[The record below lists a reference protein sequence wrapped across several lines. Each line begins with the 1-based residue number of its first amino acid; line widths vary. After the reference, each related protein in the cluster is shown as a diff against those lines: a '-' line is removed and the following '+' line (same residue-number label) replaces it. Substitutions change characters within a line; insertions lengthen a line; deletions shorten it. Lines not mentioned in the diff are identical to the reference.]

1 MREEMKVEEKIKM
14 KEKGKGKTKGKKMEK
29 IIKSQRGWRR
39 GIEVGGGVMLM
50 VLVLVGIV
58 VGTHAWVYRGRVMP
72 HVWIGEVEVS
82 NMNKEEIVSYLE
94 KKFEEEEN
102 EVLLDYGENETEK
115 LTDLGVEREWQ
126 WAAEQSLG
134 VGRGGNWLTQI
145 RERWIIFWKGKEV
158 MVPLKYEVEGLE
170 GVIEEVKERVEEEGV
185 EASLVIGEE
194 NGEKKIEVDEGEMG
208 RELMEDE
215 LRNDILS
222 AWRRPGKQMVEVKT
236 KEVGGGLKEER
247 MIEVVETGKKWLGKE
262 MYIFYGDEGVV
273 LSEEEIINLIGLG
286 EEEIKTTAFEEI
298 YEELRERLETEAED
312 AIFEFEAGEVV
323 EFRAEVVGIKIRKE
337 DLRERLEEAL
347 ITGEDEVEVEVEID
361 EPGVKTGEI
370 NDLGIRELVG
380 VGESTFYHSITNRV
394 FNVALA
400 ASRLNHQLIAPGE
413 VFSFNRALGDVS
425 GATGYRSAYVIKD
438 GKTILGDGGGVC
450 QVSTTMFRAALS
462 AGLPIVERKAHA
474 YRVGYYEQD
483 EKPGLDATVYAP
495 SADLKFENN
504 TGNYLLIQ
512 TVVDTSNYSLEI
524 DLYGTDDGR
533 VVERSEPRVFGLS
546 APPEDLYVDDP
557 SLPVGTV
564 DQIDW
569 AAWGATSV
577 FDYVV
582 KRDGKVLTEK
592 TFYSVYKPWQAVYL
606 RGTKVE

>member
-1 MREEMKVEEKIKM
+1 MKVEKKTKM
-14 KEKGKGKTKGKKMEK
+14 KKKEEEKTKKKKVKRLMVK
-29 IIKSQRGWRR
+29 RDGWQR
-39 GIEVGGGVMLM
+39 GIEVGGGIMLM
-50 VLVLVGIV
+50 ILMLAGIV
-58 VGTHAWVYRGRVMP
+58 VGTHGWVYRGRVMP
-72 HVWIGEVEVS
+72 YVWIGEIEVS
-82 NMNKEEIVSYLE
+82 NMSKEEMVNHLE
-94 KKFEEEEN
+94 KRFVEEEN
-102 EVLLDYGENETEK
+102 EVELDYGEDKIEK
-115 LTDLGVEREWQ
+115 LADLGVEREWE
-126 WAAEQSLG
+126 WAAEQALG

-145 RERWIIFWKGKEV
+145 KERWVSFFEGKEV
-158 MVPLKYEVEGLE
+158 VVPLKYEAEGLE
-170 GVIEEVKERVEEEGV
+170 GVIEEVKEEVEKDGV
-185 EASLVIGEE
+185 EASLVIKEK
-194 NGEKKIEVDEGEMG
+194 NGEKKIEVDEGKLG
-208 RELMEDE
+208 KELMEDE
-215 LRNDILS
+215 LKNDILA
-222 AWRRPGKQMVEVKT
+222 AWRRPGKQVVEVKT
-236 KEVGGGLKEER
+236 REVGGGLKEER
-247 MIEVVETGKKWLGKE
+247 VTEAIETGKRWLGKE
-262 MYIFYGDEGVV
+262 MYVFYGDEGVV
-273 LSEEEIINLIGLG
+273 LNEEEIINLISLG
-286 EEEIKTTAFEEI
+286 EERIKTTAFEKV

-312 AIFEFEAGEVV
+312 AVFDFEAGEVV
-323 EFRAEVVGIKIRKE
+323 EFKAEIVGVKIKKE
-337 DLRERLEEAL
+337 ALREELEEAL
-347 ITGEDEVEVEVEID
+347 MSGEDEVEIEVEID
-361 EPGVKTGEI
+361 EPEVKTGEI

-380 VGESTFYHSITNRV
+380 VGESTFYHSIANRV

-413 VFSFNRALGDVS
+413 IFSFNEALGDVS

-438 GKTILGDGGGVC
+438 GKTMLGDGGGVC

-533 VVERSEPRVFGLS
+533 AVERSEPRVFGLS

-557 SLPVGTV
+557 SLPAGTV
-564 DQIDW
+564 EQIDW

-582 KRDGKVLTEK
+582 KKEGKVLTEK